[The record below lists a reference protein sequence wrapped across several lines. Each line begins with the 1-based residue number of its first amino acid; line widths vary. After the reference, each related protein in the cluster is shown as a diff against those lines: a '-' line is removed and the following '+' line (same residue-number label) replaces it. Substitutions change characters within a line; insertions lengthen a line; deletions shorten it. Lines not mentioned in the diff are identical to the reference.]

1 MRMSRIRLIIAMA
14 ATMVTMA
21 ALAAPANAQG
31 VDDQIQ
37 QIYKGGVIRCNTQVA
52 DGFIAQ
58 EDFDQCVEE
67 HYLTNLASLLQGL
80 EGTGRLTDEASGV
93 LNGLLTTSEQLT

>member
-1 MRMSRIRLIIAMA
+1 MRRIRLVIVMGAMMA
-14 ATMVTMA
+14 TMA

-37 QIYKGGVIRCNTQVA
+37 QIYKGGVIKCNTQVA

-58 EDFDQCVEE
+58 EDFDQCIEE

>member
-1 MRMSRIRLIIAMA
+1 MRRIRLVIAMA
-14 ATMVTMA
+14 AIMVTMA

-37 QIYKGGVIRCNTQVA
+37 QIYKGAIISCNTKVA
-52 DGFIAQ
+52 DGFIEQ

-80 EGTGRLTDEASGV
+80 EGTGRLTDEAGGV
-93 LNGLLTTSEQLT
+93 LNGLQTTSEQLT

>member
-1 MRMSRIRLIIAMA
+1 MRRIRLAIAMA
-14 ATMVTMA
+14 ATLATMA
-21 ALAAPANAQG
+21 ALAGAANAQS

-37 QIYKGGVIRCNTQVA
+37 QIYKGGVISCNTKVA

-80 EGTGRLTDEASGV
+80 EGTGRLTEEAGGV
-93 LNGLLTTSEQLT
+93 LDGLPTTSEQLT

>member
-1 MRMSRIRLIIAMA
+1 MRRIRLVIAMVA
-14 ATMVTMA
+14 MMATMA

-37 QIYKGGVIRCNTQVA
+37 QIYKGGVIACNTTVA
-52 DGFIAQ
+52 DGFIRQ
-58 EDFDQCVEE
+58 EDFDQYVEE

-80 EGTGRLTDEASGV
+80 ECTGRLTDEAGSV
-93 LNGLLTTSEQLT
+93 LDGLLTTSEHLT

>member
-1 MRMSRIRLIIAMA
+1 MRRIRLVIVMA
-14 ATMVTMA
+14 AMMATLA

-37 QIYKGGVIRCNTQVA
+37 QIYKGGIIGCNTKVT
-52 DGFIAQ
+52 DGLIGQ
-58 EDFDQCVEE
+58 EDFDQCVED

-80 EGTGRLTDEASGV
+80 VGTGQLTDEADGV
-93 LNGLLTTSEQLT
+93 LDGLFTTSEQLT

>member
-1 MRMSRIRLIIAMA
+1 MKRIRLVIAMA
-14 ATMVTMA
+14 AMMATLA
-21 ALAAPANAQG
+21 ALAGPANAQG

-37 QIYKGGVIRCNTQVA
+37 QIYEGGVISCNTKVA
-52 DGFIAQ
+52 DGLIGQ
-58 EDFDQCVEE
+58 EDFDKCVEE

-80 EGTGRLTDEASGV
+80 EGTGRLTDEADGV

>member
-1 MRMSRIRLIIAMA
+1 MRRIRLVIAMA
-14 ATMVTMA
+14 VTMATMA

-31 VDDQIQ
+31 VDDQIE
-37 QIYKGGVIRCNTQVA
+37 QIYKGGVIGCNTKVV
-52 DGFIAQ
+52 DGFIVQ

-80 EGTGRLTDEASGV
+80 EATGRLTDEAGGV
-93 LNGLLTTSEQLT
+93 LNGLETTSEHLT

>member
-1 MRMSRIRLIIAMA
+1 MRRIRLVIVMA
-14 ATMVTMA
+14 AIMATLA

-37 QIYKGGVIRCNTQVA
+37 QIYKGSVIGCNTKVT
-52 DGFIAQ
+52 DGLIGQ
-58 EDFDQCVEE
+58 EDFDHCVED

-80 EGTGRLTDEASGV
+80 EGTRRLTDEADSV
-93 LNGLLTTSEQLT
+93 LDGLLTTSEQLR

>member
-1 MRMSRIRLIIAMA
+1 MRRIRLVIVVAAMM
-14 ATMVTMA
+14 ATLA
-21 ALAAPANAQG
+21 ALAGPASAQG

-37 QIYKGGVIRCNTQVA
+37 QIYEGGVIACNTKVA
-52 DGFIAQ
+52 DGFIGQ

-80 EGTGRLTDEASGV
+80 EGTGRLTDEADGV
-93 LNGLLTTSEQLT
+93 LDGLLNTSEQLT

>member
-1 MRMSRIRLIIAMA
+1 MKRMRLVIVTAAM
-14 ATMVTMA
+14 MVTLA

-37 QIYKGGVIRCNTQVA
+37 QIYKGGVIACNTKVA
-52 DGFIAQ
+52 DGFIGQ
-58 EDFDQCVEE
+58 EDFDHCVKN

-80 EGTGRLTDEASGV
+80 EGTGRLTSEADGV
-93 LNGLLTTSEQLT
+93 LDGLITTSQQLR

>member
-1 MRMSRIRLIIAMA
+1 MSRIRLIIAMA

-37 QIYKGGVIRCNTQVA
+37 QIYKGGVIKCNTQVA

>member
-1 MRMSRIRLIIAMA
+1 MRRIRVVIVLAAMV
-14 ATMVTMA
+14 ATLA
-21 ALAAPANAQG
+21 ALAGPANAQG

-37 QIYKGGVIRCNTQVA
+37 QIYEGGVIACNTKVV
-52 DGFIAQ
+52 DGFIGQ

-80 EGTGRLTDEASGV
+80 EGTGRLTNEADGV
-93 LNGLLTTSEQLT
+93 LDGLLTTSEQLT

>member
-1 MRMSRIRLIIAMA
+1 MRRIRLVIAMVA
-14 ATMVTMA
+14 MMA
-21 ALAAPANAQG
+21 ALAAPANAQS

-37 QIYKGGVIRCNTQVA
+37 QIYKGGVIACNTTVA
-52 DGFIAQ
+52 DGFIGQ

-80 EGTGRLTDEASGV
+80 ECTGRLTDEAGSV
-93 LNGLLTTSEQLT
+93 LDGLLTTSEHLT